1 MGENGIF
8 YTIKLNSR
16 FDPTAGTVSIAPETV
31 KYVYRSKISSRPGME
46 NSVAVYNHYACFAD
60 NSGLIQCVDINTMTP
75 VWAFAAGDDTDASL
89 ALEETGDGV
98 SIYTACELDLRG
110 STGDCHM
117 RRLNLLTGEEI
128 WRVDEPCHASEDY
141 DGGCF
146 ATPAIGKGSLADCVY
161 FHVGRTVADGGT
173 LFCIE
178 KATGKVTWRVC
189 LNRYG
194 WSSPVCVYSDS
205 GKGYV
210 VVASSSGI
218 LRCLDGLTG
227 QELFQ
232 TDLQSNVEGSP
243 VVFGNTLVVGTRG
256 KKIAAIC
263 FE

>member
-1 MGENGIF
+1 M
-8 YTIKLNSR
+8 
-16 FDPTAGTVSIAPETV
+16 
-31 KYVYRSKISSRPGME
+31 
-46 NSVAVYNHYACFAD
+46 
-60 NSGLIQCVDINTMTP
+60 
-75 VWAFAAGDDTDASL
+75 
-89 ALEETGDGV
+89 
-98 SIYTACELDLRG
+98 
-110 STGDCHM
+110 
-117 RRLNLLTGEEI
+117 
-128 WRVDEPCHASEDY
+128 
-141 DGGCF
+141 
-146 ATPAIGKGSLADCVY
+146 
-161 FHVGRTVADGGT
+161 GRTVADGGT

-178 KATGKVTWRVC
+178 KATGKVAWRVC

-232 TDLQSNVEGSP
+232 ADLQSNVEGSP

>member
-1 MGENGIF
+1 
-8 YTIKLNSR
+8 
-16 FDPTAGTVSIAPETV
+16 
-31 KYVYRSKISSRPGME
+31 
-46 NSVAVYNHYACFAD
+46 
-60 NSGLIQCVDINTMTP
+60 MTP

-146 ATPAIGKGSLADCVY
+146 ATPAIGKGSLADYVY

-232 TDLQSNVEGSP
+232 ADLQSNVEGSP
-243 VVFGNTLVVGTRG
+243 VVFDNTLVVGTRG